1 MNENKEAFNYT
12 YSSAQQSEV
21 KKIKEKYT
29 QTVKEEDKMEQL
41 RRLDKSA
48 SLPGTI
54 ASLIVGII
62 GALVMG
68 TGMSCVMVWGNE
80 LFIPGIIIGVIGMA
94 AAVAA
99 YPIYSIVTKKRR
111 EKLTAQIIG
120 LADELMG

>member
-1 MNENKEAFNYT
+1 MNENKEVFNYT

-29 QTVKEEDKMEQL
+29 QTVKKEGKMERL

-48 SLPGTI
+48 SLPGMI

-62 GALVMG
+62 GVLVMG

-94 AAVAA
+94 AAAAA

-111 EKLTAQIIG
+111 EKLAPQIIG
-120 LADELMG
+120 LADELMK

>member
-1 MNENKEAFNYT
+1 
-12 YSSAQQSEV
+12 
-21 KKIKEKYT
+21 
-29 QTVKEEDKMEQL
+29 MEQL

-54 ASLIVGII
+54 ASLIVGKI